1 MTRTGGMGR
10 PRESGT
16 ACAMALACSLVE
28 IIETKYTSEGVKS
41 SWTVRLIRA

>member
-1 MTRTGGMGR
+1 MTRTGGIGR

-28 IIETKYTSEGVKS
+28 IETKYTSEGVKS